1 MVALLYVD
9 PTMRRANRVKSH
21 LQGFVQSTS
30 ECRRRS
36 PWVSWLLLLLL
47 LLLRQVLLPLFIIII
62 IIIIIFI

>member
-9 PTMRRANRVKSH
+9 PTMRRANRVKRH

-30 ECRRRS
+30 ECRRRP
-36 PWVSWLLLLLL
+36 PWVSWLLLLL